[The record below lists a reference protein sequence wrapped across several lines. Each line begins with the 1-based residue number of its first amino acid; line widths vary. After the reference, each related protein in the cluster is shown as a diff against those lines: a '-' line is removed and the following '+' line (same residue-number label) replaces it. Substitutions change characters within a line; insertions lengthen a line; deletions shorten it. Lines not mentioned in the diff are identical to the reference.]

1 MGAGD
6 RTRMTLE
13 FRTLVRFFLVVGGLV
28 YVAWGLLDGRAVFVA
43 MGVAAVVVGAIGL
56 WREGF
61 GT

>member
-1 MGAGD
+1 
-6 RTRMTLE
+6 MTLE